1 VPVYLD
7 HNATTPLHPQVLEAM
22 MPLLSGP
29 PANGSSVHRYGR
41 AARGALDR
49 AREQVAA
56 LIGAEPGEIIFTSG
70 GTESNNLAL
79 LGQTAGQTPG
89 RLALSRIEHESVL
102 QPSLWLAEHGW
113 TIDLIDVDSHGR
125 VTTEHLRAA
134 LHADTRL
141 TAVML
146 ANNQTGVLQDVAA
159 LAELNAER
167 GVPLHCD
174 AAQAA
179 GKIPVDFRAL
189 GVQTMT
195 LSAHKLYGP
204 QGVGALV
211 VDKRVE
217 LAPLLRGGGQERG
230 LRSGTHNL
238 AGIVGFGAA
247 AQLAADELARREHH
261 LRRLRDALEQR
272 LSELPSVV
280 VFGQAAARL
289 PNTVQFAV
297 RGFAGET
304 LLMQLDR
311 EGFAVSSGSA
321 CHSGVNEPSHVLA
334 AMGVPTE
341 LALGA
346 VRVSLGID
354 NTDNEVQSFADAL
367 RKVIGRIPAAVALL
381 ADA

>member
-7 HNATTPLHPQVLEAM
+7 HNATTPLHPLVLEAM
-22 MPLLSGP
+22 MPFLSGP
-29 PANGSSVHRYGR
+29 PANASSVHRYGR

-56 LIGAEPGEIIFTSG
+56 LVGAEPGEIVFNSG
-70 GTESNNLAL
+70 GTESNNHAL
-79 LGQTAGQTPG
+79 LGLTAGQTPG
-89 RLALSRIEHESVL
+89 RLAVSRIEHESVL
-102 QPSLWLAEHGW
+102 QPSRWLAEGGW
-113 TIDLIDVDSHGR
+113 SIDLVDVDSRGR
-125 VTTEHLRAA
+125 VTTEHLCGA
-134 LHADTRL
+134 LHADSRL
-141 TAVML
+141 VAVML

-159 LAELNAER
+159 LAELGAER
-167 GVPLHCD
+167 GIPLHCD

-189 GVQTMT
+189 GAQTMT

-211 VDKRVE
+211 VDKRVD

-247 AQLAADELARREHH
+247 AELAASELTHRERR
-261 LRRLRDALEQR
+261 LRRLRDALEER

-280 VFGQAAARL
+280 TFGRAAARL

-334 AMGVPTE
+334 AMGVPAA

-354 NTDNEVQSFADAL
+354 NTENDVHAFADAL
-367 RKVIGRIPAAVALL
+367 SKVIGRIPAAVPLL